1 MLYTARPG
9 VVKAV
14 ETRLKIRE
22 KQEHRLLENTNP
34 LYHRS
39 YFFDQG
45 LFFECRRCGACCQG
59 DPGIVTVFADEAR
72 NIAHYLSMEVA
83 TFAKTYLYSAK
94 GRYSIREYE
103 DGRCF
108 FYQNGCTIYPVR
120 PRQCRNF
127 PFWFENL
134 RSFKKWR
141 QISRQCP
148 GIGSGELY
156 TKAHIFEIL
165 HMTFVDHF
173 KG

>member
-1 MLYTARPG
+1 MIGLPARLSAG
-9 VVKAV
+9 LQEA
-14 ETRLKIRE
+14 LKLRE
-22 KQEHRLLENTNP
+22 KQERRLLENTNP

-45 LFFECRRCGACCQG
+45 LFFECRRCGFCCQG

-72 NIAHYLSMEVA
+72 SIARYLSMDVA
-83 TFAKTYLYSAK
+83 VFIKTYLHSVK
-94 GRYSIREYE
+94 GRYSIRENE
-103 DGRCF
+103 DGRCL
-108 FYQNGCTIYPVR
+108 FYQNACTIYPVR

-156 TKAHIFEIL
+156 TKEHIIEIL
-165 HMTFVDHF
+165 HTAFVDHL
-173 KG
+173 KY